1 MPVSAL
7 KSDWLG
13 RKTINTSRRCLAP
26 RDMPE
31 KIVKSSMMYCP
42 FAEKDFEI
50 VNSLVSSRDER
61 TTYSNDRTSG

>member
-1 MPVSAL
+1 VLETTVEAIVL
-7 KSDWLG
+7 DG
-13 RKTINTSRRCLAP
+13 RTRWKVEN
-26 RDMPE
+26 E
-31 KIVKSSMMYCP
+31 NNNCP